1 MSSTEEAAKT
11 AECEQ
16 QKQQQQQQQQQAA
29 KPVKELTPE
38 ELEKKKRKE
47 EAKKAAKAAKEAK
60 FAAKK
65 AAQAAKAAAAA
76 ENPGK
81 NKKKAK
87 NSGEEKL
94 EEKPFV
100 NTVPKGEKKPVD
112 GEMAPAYK
120 PMPVEAAWYEWWEK
134 EGFFRPEHARGTA
147 EEQAKK
153 GTFTIVIPPPNV
165 TGTLHIGHALTNSIQ
180 DTLVRWHRMRGER
193 TLWVPGMDHAG
204 ISCQVVVE
212 KKLMKEQGLTRHD
225 LGRDKFVEKVWEWKR
240 EYGGTIV
247 NQLRRLGSSVDWSRE
262 VFTMDEVR
270 SRAVTEAFVR
280 LHEKGLIYRD
290 NRLVN
295 WCCTLRTAISDI
307 EVDYIDLDGPTRMRV
322 PGHDKT
328 YPFGELVPFAYKVA
342 DPDTPDE
349 EVVCATTRIETML
362 ADTAVAIHP
371 EDPRYKHLHGKFVV
385 NPFNGRRIPIICD
398 PVLVDM
404 SFGTGCVKVTPAHD
418 PNDYECGLRNHL
430 EMINMFEVDGTL
442 TKDCG
447 EFAGMKRFDA
457 RLAIIDALKKK
468 GLFRGT
474 SPNPMRIGV
483 CSRSKDIIEPRLV
496 PQWYVNCKDAA
507 ARGMAAVRSG
517 ELRIIPK
524 VFEADWFRWLE
535 NIRDWCVSRQ
545 LWWGHRIP
553 AYLCTVRGR
562 PAPNAMDNNAWVC
575 GRTRDEALANAV
587 KKYGVPAEDITLEQ
601 DPDVLDTWFSSGLF
615 PFSVFGWPEQTA
627 DLAQYF
633 PGTLLETGHDIL
645 FFWVARMVM
654 MSLMLTDKLPFRDVF
669 LHGMV
674 RDAYGRKI
682 SKSLGNVVDP
692 VDVIEGITLQAL
704 NEKLLHGNL
713 SANEIEKAKAGQ
725 MKEYPNGIAECGT
738 DALRFALC
746 AYTAQGRD
754 VNLDVNRIVGYRNFC
769 NKVWNAVRFA
779 FTKFGAGFTPAM
791 SDRAS
796 LLPEHASQVD
806 RWILSRLHNAI
817 TQTNACLTAYDL
829 AGASTAVYNF
839 WLYELCDVYF
849 EATKPLFMPENAAN
863 AAAIAAA
870 RETLYT
876 CIETGLRLLHPFMPF
891 ITEELWQRLPR
902 RADTAETAVSIMLAE
917 YPEPA
922 SVPYAGLANPDV
934 EANMVV
940 LMEIV
945 HAIRHLNAPYSQTIK
960 KNNHRPR
967 VFLRTKSD
975 KVRALLAKDSEYAL
989 PVSALAMYCDGPVE
1003 VLAADAAT
1011 PAGCAVEVVPAADS
1025 EVMSELKGIVDVDVE
1040 LAKLTKQRARAENDL
1055 RNQQKKVQEPQFEEK
1070 TPLEVRQ
1077 AIFAKIAALE
1087 EELRMLQA
1095 TADNLALM
1103 R

>member
-1 MSSTEEAAKT
+1 MSTDAEKQKT
-11 AECEQ
+11 A
-16 QKQQQQQQQQQAA
+16 AA
-29 KPVKELTPE
+29 APAKELTPE

-65 AAQAAKAAAAA
+65 AAQAAKAAAT
-76 ENPGK
+76 EG
-81 NKKKAK
+81 KKKEGGK
-87 NSGEEKL
+87 KKSTGEEKL

-100 NTVPKGEKKPVD
+100 NTVPKGEKKPMD

-120 PMPVEAAWYEWWEK
+120 PMPVEAAWYDWWEK
-134 EGFFRPEHARGTA
+134 QGFFKPENSRGTP

-212 KKLMKEQGLTRHD
+212 KKLMKDEGLTRHD
-225 LGRDKFVEKVWEWKR
+225 LGREKFVEKVWEWKR

-262 VFTMDEVR
+262 VFTMDEIR
-270 SRAVTEAFVR
+270 SRAVTETFCR

-307 EVDYIDLDGPTRMRV
+307 EVDYIDVDGPTRMRV

-328 YPFGELVPFAYKVA
+328 YPFGELVHFAYKVV
-342 DPDTPDE
+342 DPEKPDD

-385 NPFNGRRIPIICD
+385 NPFNGRKIPIICD

-404 SFGTGCVKVTPAHD
+404 NFGTGCVKVTPAHD
-418 PNDYECGLRNHL
+418 PNDYECGVRNHL
-430 EMINMFEVDGTL
+430 QMINMFEVDGTL

-457 RLAIIDALKKK
+457 RLAIIEALKKK
-468 GLFRGT
+468 NLFRGT
-474 SPNPMRIGV
+474 SPNPMRIGI

-496 PQWYVNCKDAA
+496 PQWYVSCKAA
-507 ARGMAAVRSG
+507 ADRAIAAVRNG
-517 ELRIIPK
+517 ELHIIPK
-524 VFEADWFRWLE
+524 VFEADWYRWLE

-553 AYLCTVRGR
+553 AYLVTIKGR
-562 PAPNAMDNNAWVC
+562 PAPIPSDNEAWVC
-575 GRTRDEALANAV
+575 GRTKEEALQNAA
-587 KKYGVPAEDITLEQ
+587 KKFGVPAEDITLEQ
-601 DPDVLDTWFSSGLF
+601 DPDVLDTWFSSALF
-615 PFSVFGWPEQTA
+615 PFSVFGWPEQTD
-627 DLAQYF
+627 DLAKYF

-725 MKEYPNGIAECGT
+725 CKEYPNGIAECGT

-779 FTKFGAGFTPAM
+779 FTKFDAGFKPTM

-796 LLPEHASQVD
+796 LLPEHASQID
-806 RWILSRLHNAI
+806 RWILSRLYNAI
-817 TQTNACLTAYDL
+817 ALTNSSLEGYDL
-829 AGASTAVYNF
+829 ASASTAVYNF

-849 EATKPLFMPENAAN
+849 EATKPLFMPENATKAE
-863 AAAIAAA
+863 ALKAA

-891 ITEELWQRLPR
+891 ITEELWQRFPR
-902 RADTAETAVSIMLAE
+902 RPDSKETAQTIMLAE
-917 YPEPA
+917 FPEV
-922 SVPYAGLANPDV
+922 SNVQYAGLANPEI
-934 EANMVV
+934 EANMTL
-940 LMEIV
+940 LMSIV
-945 HAIRHLNAPYSQTIK
+945 HAVRHINAPYSQTIK

-967 VFLRTKSD
+967 VFLRTKNE

-989 PVSALAMYCDGPVE
+989 PVSALSMYSDGLINVLPTDAETPV
-1003 VLAADAAT
+1003 
-1011 PAGCAVEVVPAADS
+1011 GCAVEVVPQADS

-1040 LAKLTKQRARAENDL
+1040 LGKLNKQRARAENDL
-1055 RNQQKKVQEPQFEEK
+1055 RNQQKKTKEPQFEEK
-1070 TPLEVRQ
+1070 TPKEVRE
-1077 AIFAKIAALE
+1077 ATFAKIAALE

-1095 TADNLALM
+1095 TADNLAKM

>member
-1 MSSTEEAAKT
+1 MSTEAEKSKEAAAT
-11 AECEQ
+11 ES
-16 QKQQQQQQQQQAA
+16 QQQQQQQKAA
-29 KPVKELTPE
+29 APAKELTPE

-65 AAQAAKAAAAA
+65 AAQAAKAAEA
-76 ENPGK
+76 
-81 NKKKAK
+81 KKKDGKKK

-100 NTVPKGEKKPVD
+100 NTVPKGEKKPMD

-120 PMPVEAAWYEWWEK
+120 PMPVEAAWYDWWEK
-134 EGFFRPEHARGTA
+134 KGFFKPENSRGTP

-212 KKLMKEQGLTRHD
+212 KKLMKDEGLTRHD
-225 LGRDKFVEKVWEWKR
+225 LGREKFVEKVWEWKR

-262 VFTMDEVR
+262 VFTMDEIR
-270 SRAVTEAFVR
+270 SRAVTETFVR

-307 EVDYIDLDGPTRMRV
+307 EVDYIDIDGPTRMRV

-328 YPFGELVPFAYKVA
+328 YPFGELVHFAYKVV
-342 DPDTPDE
+342 DPEKPDD

-371 EDPRYKHLHGKFVV
+371 EDPRYKHLHGKFVI
-385 NPFNGRRIPIICD
+385 NPFNGRKIPIICD

-404 SFGTGCVKVTPAHD
+404 KFGTGCVKVTPAHD
-418 PNDYECGLRNHL
+418 PNDYECGIRNHL
-430 EMINMFEVDGTL
+430 QMINMFEVDGTL

-457 RLAIIDALKKK
+457 RLAIIEALKKK

-474 SPNPMRIGV
+474 SPNPMRIGI

-496 PQWYVNCKDAA
+496 PQWYVSCKAA
-507 ARGMAAVRSG
+507 AERGIAAVRNG

-524 VFEADWFRWLE
+524 VFEADWYRWLE

-553 AYLCTVRGR
+553 AYLCTIKGR
-562 PAPNAMDNNAWVC
+562 PAPNPVDNDAWVC
-575 GRTRDEALANAV
+575 GRTKEEALQNAA

-615 PFSVFGWPEQTA
+615 PFSVFGWPEETE
-627 DLAQYF
+627 DLKNYF

-654 MSLMLTDKLPFRDVF
+654 MSLMLTDKLPFHDVF

-725 MKEYPNGIAECGT
+725 CKEYPNGIAECGT

-779 FTKFGAGFTPAM
+779 FTKFGTDFKPTM

-806 RWILSRLHNAI
+806 RWILSRLYNAI
-817 TQTNACLTAYDL
+817 AQTNASLEAYDL
-829 AGASTAVYNF
+829 ASASTAVYNF

-849 EATKPLFMPENAAN
+849 EATKPLFMPENASKAE
-863 AAAIAAA
+863 ALQAA

-891 ITEELWQRLPR
+891 ITEELWQRFPR
-902 RADTAETAVSIMLAE
+902 RPDTKETAESIMLSEFPEVSSVE
-917 YPEPA
+917 YANLSNPEIE
-922 SVPYAGLANPDV
+922 G
-934 EANMVV
+934 NMTL
-940 LMEIV
+940 LMNIV
-945 HAIRHLNAPYSQTIK
+945 HAIRHINAPYSQTIK

-967 VFLRTKSD
+967 VYLRTKNE
-975 KVRALLAKDSEYAL
+975 KVRALLAPDSEYAL
-989 PVSALAMYCDGPVE
+989 PVSALGMYCDGLVQ
-1003 VLAADAAT
+1003 VLPADAAT
-1011 PAGCAVEVVPAADS
+1011 PAGCAVEVVAAADS

-1040 LAKLTKQRARAENDL
+1040 LGKLNKQRARAENDL
-1055 RNQQKKVQEPQFEEK
+1055 RNQQKKTKEPQFEEK
-1070 TPLEVRQ
+1070 TPKDVRE
-1077 AIFAKIAALE
+1077 AIFAKIQALE

-1095 TADNLALM
+1095 TADNLAQM